1 MDAKL
6 ILQAQDFFM
15 LVLLAHFR
23 SKTLDKN
30 LHDETKGLY
39 EGRAF
44 DVFHQMAER
53 FEDNGSTITEWDDA
67 KSIGKA
73 LYDAAEKLKDALSA
87 AAEAGDSV
95 GTDNLVRGLADS
107 MEGVCGDLRK
117 YTVGE
122 YAEKE
127 DDKD

>member
-1 MDAKL
+1 MDEKL
-6 ILQAQDFFM
+6 ILQARDFFL
-15 LVLLAHFR
+15 LVLLGHFR

-53 FEDNGSTITEWDDA
+53 FEDNGSTITDWDDA
-67 KSIGKA
+67 GQIGRS
-73 LYDAAEKLKDALSA
+73 LYDAAEKLKEALEA
-87 AAEAGDSV
+87 AAAAGDSV
-95 GTDNLVRGLADS
+95 GTDNLVRGLADV

-127 DDKD
+127 DEND